1 MSSDT
6 NGRRKAPARILLVEN
21 DAMTLMCFEQLL
33 SGEGYVVETA
43 ESKGTALRKV
53 AEQHFDLVIT
63 DLGLPDGSGI
73 DLVADM
79 GTAHRARA
87 IAMTGYNLEPEEFS
101 RAGFDGWL
109 VKPVDFDEMLA
120 MVARLSV
127 PAGEPEDQAAP

>member
-6 NGRRKAPARILLVEN
+6 NGRREAPARILLVEN

-33 SGEGYVVETA
+33 SGEGYIVETA
-43 ESKGTALRKV
+43 ENKGTALRKV
-53 AEQHFDLVIT
+53 AEQQFDLVIT

-73 DLVADM
+73 DLVADL
-79 GTAHRARA
+79 GSAHPVRA
-87 IAMTGYNLEPEEFS
+87 IAMTGYNLEPDEFT

-127 PAGEPEDQAAP
+127 PAGGPEDRAAP

>member
-6 NGRRKAPARILLVEN
+6 NGRREAPARILLVEN

-33 SGEGYVVETA
+33 SGEGYIVETA
-43 ESKGTALRKV
+43 ENKGTALRKV

-79 GTAHRARA
+79 GTAHPGRA
-87 IAMTGYNLEPEEFS
+87 IAMTGYNLEPEEFT

-120 MVARLSV
+120 MVARLSA
-127 PAGEPEDQAAP
+127 PAGDPEDRAAP